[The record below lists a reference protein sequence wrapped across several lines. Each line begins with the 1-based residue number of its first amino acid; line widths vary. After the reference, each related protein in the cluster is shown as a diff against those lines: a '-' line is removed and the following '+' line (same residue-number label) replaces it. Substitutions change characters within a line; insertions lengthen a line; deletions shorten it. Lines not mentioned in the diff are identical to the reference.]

1 MNLGTHPTNTNLF
14 IEEDMP
20 ESQSQINLSDYLKPV
35 LKNLPGIAGSF
46 ITGNLAIYP
55 PKDKEYPF
63 INVAPDIAIF
73 IGTTLTQEEQINLSS
88 WRMSEA
94 NRPAPDVVFEI
105 SSEGTWPQ
113 DLDLKPDFY
122 RLLGVKE
129 YFAYDPQRVWRGAN
143 TQLRGWRYSNNQME
157 ELQPDERGWLWSVQ
171 LNSWLAPDGAYLRL
185 YDAQGN
191 LRLTGEEAQA
201 EQTRAEAARAKLEA
215 ERARAEAERARAEAE
230 RAQMEHERAEAER
243 ARAEAERAAMEALLE
258 KLRKNNI
265 DIDKL

>member
-1 MNLGTHPTNTNLF
+1 VSIETQADKNTLF
-14 IEEDMP
+14 VEEDMP
-20 ESQSQINLSDYLKPV
+20 ESQSQVNLSDYLKQV
-35 LKNLPGIAGSF
+35 LKNPEWLERSF

-63 INVAPDIAIF
+63 INVAPDIAVF
-73 IGTTLTQEEQINLSS
+73 IGTVVSEEEQIHLSS

-113 DLDLKPDFY
+113 DLDLKPNFY

-129 YFAYDPQRVWRGAN
+129 YFTYDPQGVWRGAN
-143 TQLRGWRYSNNQME
+143 TQLRGWRYTNNQME

-171 LNSWLAPDGAYLRL
+171 LDSWLVPDGGYLRL

-191 LRLTGEEAQA
+191 LRLTGQ
-201 EQTRAEAARAKLEA
+201 EAALQREQQARQREQEA
-215 ERARAEAERARAEAE
+215 RQRE
-230 RAQMEHERAEAER
+230 Q
-243 ARAEAERAAMEALLE
+243 ALLE
-258 KLRKNNI
+258 KLRKANI
-265 DIDKL
+265 DPDSL